1 MKKLLANMFLFVMI
15 FSFNSY
21 SQSINTYLPLHID
34 NEWTYSFEN
43 SLHTEKIVDSTRVKG
58 QLYFGLSI
66 WSSEPQN
73 WLRESNE
80 IVYTIDTT
88 DNAEILLYNFK
99 VDTGESWEL
108 VPDFNC
114 GLGGSITLLSKN
126 DTVVTPAGTFTECYH
141 FTHQQNCADAGIF
154 DSWFAKGIGRVRYLE
169 DNIAGVKDYKL
180 VDYKIFPTV
189 KVDEKLPV
197 DISYS
202 LFQNYPNPFN
212 PTTKIKY
219 TIPVGTRHAVSVQ
232 LRVYDVLGNEIA
244 TLVNEE
250 KPAGIYEVEFSATS
264 GGRELTSGVYF
275 YKLQTENYSSTKKM
289 ILLR

>member
-34 NEWTYSFEN
+34 NEWTFSFQD
-43 SLHTEKIVDSTRVKG
+43 SLHTEKIIDTTRING
-58 QLYFGLSI
+58 QLYYGLSI
-66 WSSEPQN
+66 WSSQPQY
-73 WLRESNE
+73 WLRESNDS
-80 IVYTIDTT
+80 IIILDTT
-88 DNAEILLYNFK
+88 DNTELLLYNFN
-99 VDTGESWEL
+99 VDTGKSWEL
-108 VPDFNC
+108 IPEFNC
-114 GLGGSITLLSKN
+114 WLGGGITLSSKN
-126 DTVVTPAGTFTECYH
+126 DTVVAPAGTFTDCYH
-141 FTHQQNCADAGIF
+141 FTHRQYCADAGVF
-154 DSWFAKGIGRVRYLE
+154 DSWFAKGIGRVRYLD
-169 DNIAGVKDYKL
+169 DNIAGTKDYKL

-212 PTTKIKY
+212 PSTSIQY
-219 TIPVGTRHAVSVQ
+219 AIISRQIVQ
-232 LRVYDVLGNEIA
+232 LKVYDVLGNEIA